1 MTAPESSTWDLVIR
15 PREGWW
21 RLHLAELWKYRDLIL
36 LFVRR
41 DLVTV
46 YKQTVLG
53 PLWFFIQPLFSALVF
68 SIAFGGIAKIPTD
81 GAPPMLFYLSG
92 LLAWNYFSTS
102 LLTTSNTFVTN
113 AGLFGKVYFPRLCV
127 PVAVVISNL
136 AQFAVQMLLL
146 TGFIIYFK
154 LQGSPVT
161 PNWSLLALPV
171 FLCQLAALGLGF
183 GVIIS
188 ALTTKYRDLAKAV
201 VFGVQLWMYV
211 TPVVYPLSKIP
222 EESRHWFLLNPMT
235 TIVEWFRHAWIGVGS
250 GVSLESMALSW
261 GITLVVLAVGVAL
274 FNRVEKTFMDT
285 V

>member
-1 MTAPESSTWDLVIR
+1 MIIR
-15 PREGWW
+15 SREGWC
-21 RLHLAELWKYRDLIL
+21 RLQLAELWRYRDLIS

-68 SIAFGGIAKIPTD
+68 TLAFGKIAKIPTE
-81 GAPPMLFYLSG
+81 GVPPMLFYLSG
-92 LLAWNYFSTS
+92 LLAWNYFATS
-102 LLTTSNTFVTN
+102 LLTTSNTFIVN
-113 AGLFGKVYFPRLCV
+113 ANLFGKVYFPRLCV

-154 LQGSPVT
+154 CLGNPVT
-161 PNWSLLALPV
+161 PSWSLLALPV
-171 FLCQLAALGLGF
+171 FLVQLAALGLGF
-183 GVIIS
+183 GVVVS

-201 VFGVQLWMYV
+201 GFGVQLWMYV

-222 EESRHWFLLNPMT
+222 EQY
-235 TIVEWFRHAWIGVGS
+235 
-250 GVSLESMALSW
+250 
-261 GITLVVLAVGVAL
+261 
-274 FNRVEKTFMDT
+274 
-285 V
+285 